1 MTFKTKT
8 LRGFRMWKS
17 GKRWLFG
24 TAVTASILLGGQ
36 LQAFADSPAPTNPT
50 VIEEVHTIPQG
61 VPEQSQKDT
70 PVENTKTVTPAA
82 PQESGKLAGE
92 KNSSQEAAKKE
103 TQPSKEHTQPTA
115 EDKTQP
121 GKEQTESTPKNETQ
135 LSKEHTE
142 STADNAVN
150 EQIVKNAVST
160 ADKPK
165 PVAQAAQDVR
175 IHYKPEAGDTR
186 DYYAWVWGDTAQHKT
201 NGRFLKMENKGGER
215 VLTVKPD
222 ADVKSFQYIITD
234 KGEWSGANKVSGP
247 EDMTA
252 TVLKA
257 SAVDIYHGADGWYS
271 QFLNVQTPEFDKKYG
286 YTDKVVNKQG
296 KFDVVGSKG
305 ALGATLHADGSATIN
320 VWAPT
325 AEKVTL
331 NVYQSTAENAPL
343 LKQFEMIRGTDENQN
358 DHTKNTIG
366 LWSYH
371 LKPSEVASTLK
382 TLNKVAYDYT
392 LTIPKAYFIQKTEDW
407 YEEKPGVWK
416 KRGDKYVN
424 SASASKNTKEE
435 LSSTAS
441 HAQIAKMYSGPAETV
456 TTQDPYSVAV
466 VKNGKRSVI
475 LDPSTVGGKVT
486 VSQNKRVNSKTKLS
500 VLEVDVRDFSIDKSS
515 GVTEANKG
523 NYLGLV
529 EKGTTDPKTGKKTG
543 LDYLRY
549 LGVNYLQIMP
559 IYDYQ
564 TVPELEKNDPKNNE
578 ISKEFSA
585 NDQQNW
591 GYDPKN
597 YNVPEGS
604 YATDPSDPENRIR
617 EVKTMVQKLHDAG
630 LNLVMDV
637 VYNHLYDGQ
646 NNPFEYTV
654 PGYYYAI
661 NRDGKM
667 NNDVGVGNA
676 VRSNSEMMRQYIVN
690 SVAYWAM
697 EYGMDGFR
705 FDAMSDLDVKTM
717 KAVREAIN
725 KIDPNIVTYGE
736 GWDSMGKYLEK
747 DGDKPA
753 SVGNAKDTPEVGYF
767 DSVGRDSIAGS
778 HYDNGNPPGFVNRQS
793 DYKHDEGKIKT
804 LVDSLMGGH
813 GRSFA
818 NASQQLNYVE
828 VHDGMTLSDLL
839 KHYNPNDTEE
849 EHMNRVELATAM
861 SALSQGI
868 HFSQHGQEFLR
879 SKSNSHNTYNAGDEK
894 NKIDWGLVNKNADAV
909 NFTKSLISLRKNE
922 PLWHLSDYQKEIFK
936 HMKITNAQ
944 KGSGIVTY
952 ELTKENG
959 DRYLAVFNN
968 NTSPDNNSSL
978 TLGGNSYYYGS
989 DKNRGDINDF
999 SNAYVVATNS
1009 KNLYDKIGK
1018 VNGSKTITMDKLSA
1032 TILYLP
1038 KAKIT
1043 NKSVVRETIRYVN
1056 TNGETVSPDKVQE
1069 TTRVT
1074 VQQTDP
1080 QKKFSY
1086 VKSGIGA
1093 ENEKVLGYRQN
1104 ILDGVSQE
1112 DKTIEKNYIATNA
1125 QGELTVANGEVTLGD
1140 DGKPVDTENVKWVLE
1155 SEYNF
1160 KAVPHPQVEGYKVK
1174 QTSEPSN
1181 NLSEVPAQSTK
1192 TNVEITV
1199 TYEKIVWQ
1207 VTPDE
1212 GDTAPV
1218 EEKPR
1223 LDVVTEE
1230 VPFKTIERENPQ
1242 LPKGTR
1248 KVVQEGKVGEKTTLV
1263 EITVKNGQE
1272 TGRVTRDSFISK
1284 APVDQ
1289 IVEIGKP
1296 VEQVT
1301 PDEGDTAPVEEK
1313 PRLDV
1318 VTEEVPFKTIERANP
1333 QLPKG
1338 TRKVV
1343 QEGRVGEKTTLVEIT
1358 VKNGQE
1364 TGRVTRDSFI
1374 SKAPVDQIVE
1384 VGTKEEKPT
1393 LPSTSETPTQDQMN
1407 KPTVTQVKKGK
1418 TEAPTQ
1424 EQVNKKAE
1432 TLPNTGTASDS
1443 AFLLGLLMALTG
1455 VLLMKKK
1462 EE

>member
-1 MTFKTKT
+1 MAIKETKN

-17 GKRWLFG
+17 GKHWLFG
-24 TAVTASILLGGQ
+24 VAVTASVLLGGQ
-36 LQAFADSPAPTNPT
+36 LKTFADSPQPTNSA
-50 VIEEVHTIPQG
+50 VIEEVKAISSTVVATSGEQTGKENNEQEAIEK
-61 VPEQSQKDT
+61 VKAVTNEQSEPT
-70 PVENTKTVTPAA
+70 SVNTEN
-82 PQESGKLAGE
+82 
-92 KNSSQEAAKKE
+92 
-103 TQPSKEHTQPTA
+103 KEHTT
-115 EDKTQP
+115 
-121 GKEQTESTPKNETQ
+121 
-135 LSKEHTE
+135 
-142 STADNAVN
+142 DNAVN

-160 ADKPK
+160 ADKAK
-165 PVAQAAQDVR
+165 PIAQVAQDVR
-175 IHYKPEAGDTR
+175 IHYKPADGDTR
-186 DYYAWVWGDTAQHKT
+186 EYYAWVWGDTAQHQT
-201 NGRFLKMENKGGER
+201 DGRFLKMENKGGEC

-234 KGEWSGANKVSGP
+234 KDTWEGANKVSG
-247 EDMTA
+247 EGDMTA

-271 QFLNVQTPEFDKKYG
+271 QFLNVQTPEFDKKHG
-286 YTDKVVNKQG
+286 YTDKVVNEQG

-343 LKQFEMIRGTDENQN
+343 LKQFEMTRGTDENQN

-371 LKPSEVASTLK
+371 LKPSEVTLE

-392 LTIPKAYFIQKTEDW
+392 LTIPKAYFIQKMEDW
-407 YEEKPGVWK
+407 YEESPGVWK

-424 SASASKNTKEE
+424 SASASKGTKEE

-441 HAQIAKMYSGPAETV
+441 HAEIAKMYNGPAETV

-475 LDPSTVGGKVT
+475 LDPSTVGDKVT

-529 EKGTTDPKTGKKTG
+529 EKGTTDPQTGKMTG

-585 NDQQNW
+585 KDQQNW

-604 YATDPSDPENRIR
+604 YATDPSNPENRIR
-617 EVKTMVQKLHDAG
+617 EVKTMVQKLHDEG

-676 VRSNSEMMRQYIVN
+676 VRSNSQMMRQYIVR

-717 KAVREAIN
+717 EAVREAIN

-753 SVGNAKDTPEVGYF
+753 SVSNAKDTPEVGYF

-778 HYDNGNPPGFVNRQS
+778 HYDNGNPPGFVNHQS

-813 GRSFA
+813 GRSFV

-922 PLWHLSDYQKEIFK
+922 PLWHLSDYQNEIFK

-968 NTSPDNNSSL
+968 NTFSDNNSSL

-989 DKNRGDINDF
+989 DKSRGDINDF

-1009 KNLYDKIGK
+1009 KNLYDKIGRA
-1018 VNGSKTITMDKLSA
+1018 NGSKTITMDKLSA
-1032 TILYLP
+1032 TILYIP

-1043 NKSVVRETIRYVN
+1043 NESVVRETIRYVN
-1056 TNGETVSPDKVQE
+1056 TNGETVSSDKVQE

-1074 VQQTDP
+1074 VDQTDP

-1093 ENEKVLGYRQN
+1093 EDEKVLGYRQN

-1112 DKTIEKNYIATNA
+1112 DKIIEKNYIATNA
-1125 QGELTVANGEVTLGD
+1125 QGELTVAKDEVTLGD

-1155 SEYNF
+1155 SEDNF

-1181 NLSEVPAQSTK
+1181 NLSEVPVQSTK

-1199 TYEKIVWQ
+1199 TYEKIVGQ

-1212 GDTAPV
+1212 GKAAPIV
-1218 EEKPR
+1218 EKPR

-1263 EITVKNGQE
+1263 EITVKNDQE
-1272 TGRVTRDSFISK
+1272 IGRVI
-1284 APVDQ
+1284 
-1289 IVEIGKP
+1289 
-1296 VEQVT
+1296 
-1301 PDEGDTAPVEEK
+1301 
-1313 PRLDV
+1313 
-1318 VTEEVPFKTIERANP
+1318 
-1333 QLPKG
+1333 
-1338 TRKVV
+1338 
-1343 QEGRVGEKTTLVEIT
+1343 
-1358 VKNGQE
+1358 
-1364 TGRVTRDSFI
+1364 RDSFI

-1393 LPSTSETPTQDQMN
+1393 LPSTPETPTQNQMN
-1407 KPTVTQVKKGK
+1407 KPTVKQVKKGK
-1418 TEAPTQ
+1418 TEASTQ

-1432 TLPNTGTASDS
+1432 TLPNTGTTLDS
-1443 AFLLGLLMALTG
+1443 AFLLSLLMALTG
-1455 VLLMKKK
+1455 VVLMKKK